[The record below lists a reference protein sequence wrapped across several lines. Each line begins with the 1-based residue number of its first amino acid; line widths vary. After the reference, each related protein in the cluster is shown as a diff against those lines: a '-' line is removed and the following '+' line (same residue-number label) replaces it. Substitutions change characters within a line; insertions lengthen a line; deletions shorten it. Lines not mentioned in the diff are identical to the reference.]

1 MSTLAHAMCTFFRRR
16 MRQTATCGV
25 DGDDFNPTKRKT
37 STQAG
42 FSIFFS
48 AYPLIADQGVPG
60 TLQGEGETSR
70 STSFGNTFRAVLPR
84 VTNHGGVGELRKGA
98 RNTDF

>member
-1 MSTLAHAMCTFFRRR
+1 MPTLANVMCTFFRRR
-16 MRQTATCGV
+16 MRQIATCGV
-25 DGDDFNPTKRKT
+25 DGDDFNPINRKT

-48 AYPLIADQGVPG
+48 AYPVIADQRMPG
-60 TLQGEGETSR
+60 AFQGEGETSK